1 MATDKETN
9 EAQQTQDR
17 NLTERMALGNAY
29 AALVGQQALQD
40 FTAFTFEE
48 AVDAQIERIEGT
60 SSLRRPNELV
70 RVQQIKQSVQSAV
83 KVLKATPPEEFAEAH
98 DARDVNT
105 LKE

>member
-17 NLTERMALGNAY
+17 NLTERIALGDAY
-29 AALVGQQALQD
+29 GALVGQQSLQS

-60 SSLRRPNELV
+60 SSLKRPNALT
-70 RVQQIKQSVQSAV
+70 RVQQIKQSVQRAV
-83 KVLKATPPEEFAEAH
+83 EVLKATPPEEFIEPNEAQ
-98 DARDVNT
+98 DVNT
-105 LKE
+105 PKE